1 MKRIVPVLFFYLFAN
16 LCLTSCQTVK
26 DAGTSLSNT
35 FKSVSPQTKQAV
47 LVSVESGT
55 AAAIAAA
62 VKNESPAQIGNDAAV
77 AALVSLHQQLQ
88 GNAGVAAVSAAGLAA
103 LKDVSAKQSNNQT
116 LRDASVAAIAAIV
129 SAPATPSAP

>member
-1 MKRIVPVLFFYLFAN
+1 MKRALLVLAIVAFDFSL
-16 LCLTSCQTVK
+16 LCCTQLKQAETSI
-26 DAGTSLSNT
+26 SNT
-35 FKSVSPQTKQAV
+35 LHGISPQTKQAV

-103 LKDVSAKQSNNQT
+103 LKDVSAKQSSNQT
-116 LRDASVAAIAAIV
+116 LRDASVAAIAAVV